1 MGTRSG
7 DVDPAFV
14 NHMSSH
20 DMSAADVT
28 TMLNKKSGLL
38 GLCGDMDMRNVQK
51 RADEGD
57 EKAQTALGVY
67 IHRIRKYL
75 GAYLVTLE
83 GCVDAIVFTAGVGEN
98 SKVVRKLVC
107 EKLGPLG
114 INIDNERNE
123 NAKGICEISPTGASI
138 KVRRACELGQA

>member
-14 NHMSSH
+14 NHMSAH
-20 DMSAADVT
+20 EMTAADVN

-51 RADEGD
+51 RAEEGD
-57 EKAQTALGVY
+57 EKAKCALEVY

-83 GCVDAIVFTAGVGEN
+83 GCVDAI
-98 SKVVRKLVC
+98 
-107 EKLGPLG
+107 
-114 INIDNERNE
+114 
-123 NAKGICEISPTGASI
+123 
-138 KVRRACELGQA
+138 